1 MWTLTFVASEAT
13 DNIIIVFLL
22 LLFFSEHPHFNS
34 IFSCD
39 LHPVVAS
46 AIPLQNPIL
55 SLLVLPVPFMSGSRW
70 MMVRYDRR

>member
-1 MWTLTFVASEAT
+1 MWTLTVVAREAT
-13 DNIIIVFLL
+13 DNIIDVFCI
-22 LLFFSEHPHFNS
+22 LFCFSEHPHFKS

-39 LHPVVAS
+39 LHPVVPS